1 MNAASEVIDANDVAS
16 PGGGRRILIVEDE
29 GIIAMDIEQRLI
41 GMGYAVVGV
50 AASGDRAL
58 ALARQHRPDL
68 ILMDVMIKGSED
80 GTQTARRILDEQDVP
95 VVFLTAYGDAATLTR
110 AKASMPYGYL
120 TKPFRPADLRTTIE
134 VALHRHDVDRRLRES
149 EHWLTKTLR
158 CIGDGIIATDPYG
171 RVRFMNPVAEN
182 MLALHEQDAAGRP
195 VGEVFHLQD
204 EVGHVALPD
213 LVALA
218 LGQREQTAL
227 ISGILPAPDAQT
239 QRIFVDAGAAPI
251 SDDDGRI
258 LGAVLVFRDV
268 SQRRLAEHELTRHRE
283 HLEQLIRERTS
294 EMEQARQ
301 EAERAS
307 RAKSDFLSAMSHELR
322 TPMNAILGFSQVLET
337 RPLDEDDAES
347 VRYIHEAG
355 KHLLRLIDDLLDMSR
370 IEAGRLDLDLQPVAL
385 SIICDQIT
393 PMLKPLLEKYQVTL
407 QQGDSSGYHV
417 MADPVRLRQVMLNLV
432 SNAIK
437 FNRPGG
443 RADVRYE
450 TVEGNRLRLSV
461 SDTGVGIEPE
471 RQALLFRPFE
481 RLGVETT
488 RVEGVG
494 LGLAFSKRLVELM
507 HGEIALD
514 SVPGEGSTFWVTLPL
529 ATSQSDQESNSQ
541 GERGSQP

>member
-1 MNAASEVIDANDVAS
+1 
-16 PGGGRRILIVEDE
+16 
-29 GIIAMDIEQRLI
+29 
-41 GMGYAVVGV
+41 
-50 AASGDRAL
+50 
-58 ALARQHRPDL
+58 
-68 ILMDVMIKGSED
+68 
-80 GTQTARRILDEQDVP
+80 
-95 VVFLTAYGDAATLTR
+95 
-110 AKASMPYGYL
+110 
-120 TKPFRPADLRTTIE
+120 
-134 VALHRHDVDRRLRES
+134 
-149 EHWLTKTLR
+149 
-158 CIGDGIIATDPYG
+158 
-171 RVRFMNPVAEN
+171 
-182 MLALHEQDAAGRP
+182 
-195 VGEVFHLQD
+195 
-204 EVGHVALPD
+204 
-213 LVALA
+213 
-218 LGQREQTAL
+218 
-227 ISGILPAPDAQT
+227 
-239 QRIFVDAGAAPI
+239 
-251 SDDDGRI
+251 
-258 LGAVLVFRDV
+258 
-268 SQRRLAEHELTRHRE
+268 
-283 HLEQLIRERTS
+283 
-294 EMEQARQ
+294 
-301 EAERAS
+301 
-307 RAKSDFLSAMSHELR
+307 
-322 TPMNAILGFSQVLET
+322 
-337 RPLDEDDAES
+337 
-347 VRYIHEAG
+347 
-355 KHLLRLIDDLLDMSR
+355 
-370 IEAGRLDLDLQPVAL
+370 VAL

-507 HGEIALD
+507 HGEIGLD